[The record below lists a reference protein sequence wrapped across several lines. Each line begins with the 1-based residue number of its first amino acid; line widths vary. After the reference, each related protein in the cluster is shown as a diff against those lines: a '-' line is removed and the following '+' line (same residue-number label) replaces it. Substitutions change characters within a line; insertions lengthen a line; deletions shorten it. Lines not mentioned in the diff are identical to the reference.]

1 MANVHRTLGD
11 ENIWVEFKPNGYAYK
26 LQRLIREERDDVR
39 LLEIITP
46 FVVACHLPKVDG
58 DFTEIVIDVS
68 NLDEVEDNVVIGL
81 IREFFAFR
89 QERLFSPVPPN
100 S

>member
-1 MANVHRTLGD
+1 MANVHRTIGD

-26 LQRLIREERDDVR
+26 LQRQIRQEQDDIK

-46 FVVACHLPKVDG
+46 FVVACHLPKADG
-58 DFTEIVIDVS
+58 GTLETITAVSDLDDVEES
-68 NLDEVEDNVVIGL
+68 AVIGI

-89 QERLFSPVPPN
+89 QERMYSPVAPN